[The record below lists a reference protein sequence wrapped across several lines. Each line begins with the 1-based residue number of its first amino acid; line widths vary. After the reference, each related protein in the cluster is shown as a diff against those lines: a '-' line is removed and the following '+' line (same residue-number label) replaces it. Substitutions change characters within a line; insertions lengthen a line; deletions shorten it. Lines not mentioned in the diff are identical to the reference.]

1 MLVIVNV
8 TAYSHVV
15 SKTEK
20 LLAKAR
26 NNLDGLSFDD
36 FETLLARMGWIK
48 RRQEGNHSLWYSLKG
63 YRLPIQPAKNGKAKG
78 YQVKQFLSTI
88 EEE

>member
-26 NNLDGLSFDD
+26 NNPDGLSFDD

-48 RRQEGNHSLWYSLKG
+48 RRQEGSHSL
-63 YRLPIQPAKNGKAKG
+63 
-78 YQVKQFLSTI
+78 
-88 EEE
+88 